1 MRGFRGEGIEIGFHG
16 VSRNRRPLRLSLPP
30 AYLSVLAVVGMT
42 TLAPAQAA
50 PWPLSPFSTHDWTD
64 PSTVLP
70 ESCADVK
77 TPGNGCTYMVGTIG
91 VTNTVPSIT
100 NPPMFS
106 GTQIA
111 SPPVNL
117 QIGPPLANP
126 IAIAGMPGVEVWTTN
141 SPVFT
146 YYAPH
151 DGTLRV
157 PLWPTGLPSGSWT
170 FALQFFA
177 AYPGSYPF
185 AATPAL
191 VITY

>member
-1 MRGFRGEGIEIGFHG
+1 MRGCRGRGMG
-16 VSRNRRPLRLSLPP
+16 VVCYGEALRKAHETLPP
-30 AYLSVLAVVGMT
+30 SQSTTPAAALPPFGLQILGNVPGPIRRMLIDLDGMTFAGAAASVLVDRPPPPAV
-42 TLAPAQAA
+42 
-50 PWPLSPFSTHDWTD
+50 SP
-64 PSTVLP
+64 
-70 ESCADVK
+70 
-77 TPGNGCTYMVGTIG
+77 GYGT
-91 VTNTVPSIT
+91 
-100 NPPMFS
+100 F
-106 GTQIA
+106 
-111 SPPVNL
+111 L

-177 AYPGSYPF
+177 AYPGSFPF